1 MIFMGIV
8 KKVRRSESKAQT
20 QVDLS
25 KSGKLLCL
33 SHFCENGLRRVL
45 PSSLLYLEAE
55 MICLVRMFCKLQN
68 AS

>member
-1 MIFMGIV
+1 MGIV
-8 KKVRRSESKAQT
+8 RKVRRSESKAQT

-25 KSGKLLCL
+25 KSGKLLSL

-45 PSSLLYLEAE
+45 PSSPLYLEAE
-55 MICLVRMFCKLQN
+55 MICLVRMLCKLQN